1 MTLNP
6 TLGAALVASALL
18 AACGGSPSG
27 SGDAAAPM
35 GVADGSTPLAGSF
48 VIQLVA
54 ATATAPA
61 YTQIIGR
68 VQQGETP
75 EATLWDVALADG
87 DCRVVTPR
95 TPFCPSPC
103 GATGVCT
110 ASGTCQ
116 PYPAARDA
124 GTMRLTGLRTTTGPA
139 PIELALVAHNYQ
151 PPARVTLAFP
161 PFAEGDALRLEST
174 GTATVPPFALEAR
187 GLAPLAVTSTALEV
201 ATRSPLTLRWTPPG
215 SSADGAARVT
225 VKLDISH
232 HGGTRGMITC
242 DTADDGELTIAASL
256 VTRLVSLGVAG
267 FPSIVVTRESVTSAA
282 LAAGRVRLV
291 ISSATEQYVTV
302 PGVRSCTDDADCMG
316 MGTCRPDLTCGR

>member
-6 TLGAALVASALL
+6 TLGPALVASALI
-18 AACGGSPSG
+18 AACGG
-27 SGDAAAPM
+27 AAAPAD
-35 GVADGSTPLAGSF
+35 VADGSTPLQGSF

-61 YTQIIGR
+61 YANVIGR

-75 EATLWDVALADG
+75 EATLWDVALAEG

-95 TPFCPSPC
+95 TPFCASPC
-103 GATGVCT
+103 GVSGVCT
-110 ASGTCQ
+110 AGGACR
-116 PYPAARDA
+116 PYPAARAA
-124 GTMRLTGLRTTTGPA
+124 GTVRLTGLRTTTGPA
-139 PIELALVAHNYQ
+139 PIELTLVANNYQ
-151 PPARVTLAFP
+151 PPASVTLAFP

-174 GTATVPPFALEAR
+174 GIATVPPFALEAR
-187 GLAPLAVTSTALEV
+187 GLAPLAVTSAMLEV
-201 ATRSPLTLRWTPPG
+201 AMSSPLTLRWTPPG
-215 SSADGAARVT
+215 AAGDGAARVR

-242 DTADDGELTIAASL
+242 DTTDDGELTIAASL
-256 VTRLVSLGVAG
+256 VTRLVGLGVAG
-267 FPSIVVTRESVTSAA
+267 FPSIVVTRESVASAA
-282 LAAGRVRLV
+282 LAGGRVRFV
-291 ISSATEQYVTV
+291 ISSSTEQSVTV